1 MTQNVFYSNGKLLLS
16 AEYLVL
22 DGAKALAVPTVF
34 GQTIKVE
41 YTNQSIVEWNSLDSD
56 GSVWYNA
63 QFSVSEIIEN
73 KTKAQDAVTKKLIEI
88 LHHAHRLSSVVLQN
102 HKGFKVE
109 TKLSFPKNW
118 GLGTSSTLIN
128 NIAQW
133 FGVNAFELLD
143 VSFGG
148 SGYDIACAQ
157 NNSPIIYEKIKG
169 KPFVTPIAFNPTFK
183 ENLFFVYLNQKQNST
198 NAIASYKNHQHKAI
212 KYMPQINAIT
222 AQMQNATSGKEFG
235 KLMQEHEV
243 ILSHILESETVKEQL
258 FPDFNGFIKSL
269 GAWGGDFIMV
279 ASKENPK
286 EYFKQ
291 KGFDTFLTY
300 AEMVKP
306 VQL

>member
-22 DGAKALAVPTVF
+22 NGAKALAVPTVF
-34 GQTIKVE
+34 GQSLQVK
-41 YTNQSIVEWNSLDSD
+41 YTDQPIVTWSSLNSD

-63 QFSVSEIIEN
+63 QFSVTEILEN
-73 KTKAQDAVTKKLIEI
+73 KTTATNTITKKLIEI
-88 LHHAHRLSSVVLQN
+88 LHHAHQLGSVVLHN
-102 HKGFKVE
+102 YKGFEVT
-109 TKLSFPKNW
+109 TKLNFPKNW

-143 VSFGG
+143 ASFGG

-157 NNSPIIYEKIKG
+157 NNSPIVYQKIKG
-169 KPFVTPIAFNPTFK
+169 KPFVKPVSFNPTFK
-183 ENLFFVYLNQKQNST
+183 ENLFFVYLNQKQNSS
-198 NAIASYKNHQHKAI
+198 NAIASYKNHQHKAL
-212 KYMPQINAIT
+212 KYMLQINTIT

-243 ILSHILESETVKEQL
+243 ILSHILQTETVKERL
-258 FPDFNGFIKSL
+258 FTDFNGFIKSL

-300 AEMVKP
+300 AEMVKTF
-306 VQL
+306 QL